1 MDTKLDLIPSNILA
15 ILNLLEVEDDIIEEL
30 RQRVN
35 AIDRVENAQAL
46 IAELEEQINSA
57 TRLQKLEDTPYYYI
71 LLACCYLPLNNLQ
84 EAIHAAQQAIDK
96 ARLCDLGWLEA
107 MAHWILSLIY
117 RENDNTYMYRTELNE
132 ARELTQRILNA
143 HQKKGQ
149 YQKVDYCATI
159 VEKIEEEHAYATK
172 DAKENIGT
180 STPADNPSRQRQKRQ
195 SGDYLTATWLPV
207 YNGVQ
212 AGLSGVSWIEKIGY
226 SIGISQIVIE
236 DQHFN
241 LFNLRKT
248 SSTDRQIRIRPG
260 ERAGFIKV
268 IGNSM
273 NACMPTSIEEND
285 YILFYKTQNAT
296 DGDIVIAF
304 QLSPSSDPAY
314 IVKRY
319 KAADKTLLSETN
331 DTSQAYPPIKI
342 GRQHQI
348 LGVVIAVAKPTQE
361 TPYE

>member
-1 MDTKLDLIPSNILA
+1 MDTKPGLIHSDILA
-15 ILNLLEVEDDIIEEL
+15 VLNLIQIEDDIIDEL

-35 AIDRVENAQAL
+35 AIDGVENAQAL
-46 IAELEEQINSA
+46 IAKLKEQINAA
-57 TRLQKLEDTPYYYI
+57 TRLRKLEDTSYYYI

-84 EAIHAAQQAIDK
+84 KAIHTAQEAIEK
-96 ARLCDLGWLEA
+96 ARLCNLDWLEA
-107 MAHWILSLIY
+107 MAHWLLSLMY

-132 ARELTQRILNA
+132 ARELTQRILNK

-180 STPADNPSRQRQKRQ
+180 STLADNPSSQRQKRQ
-195 SGDYLTATWLPV
+195 PGDYLIATWLPV

-212 AGLSGVSWIEKIGY
+212 AGLSGVSWIEQIGY

-236 DQHFN
+236 GRHFN

-248 SSTDRQIRIRPG
+248 SPTDRQIRIKPG

-273 NACMPTSIEEND
+273 NACTPTSIEEND
-285 YILFYKTQNAT
+285 YILFYKTPNAT
-296 DGDIVIAF
+296 DGDIVIAS
-304 QLSPSSDPAY
+304 QPSPGSDPAY

-331 DTSQAYPPIKI
+331 DTTQAYPPIKI
-342 GRQHQI
+342 GRRHQI
-348 LGVVIAVAKPTQE
+348 LGVVIAVAKPTQDK
-361 TPYE
+361 PL